1 MSVTTHKFFTLTTN
15 WKDND
20 PYPLQIHGESDS
32 GPILIKLDTEAFTLF
47 IENDKNI
54 SSFGDGYKI
63 KDVPLKTFDGK
74 SIKAVYLSSQSSYF
88 NFRRYCQDNG
98 LRTYESDIWPAER
111 FLMERFIFGAAEVH
125 GESTV
130 DGKLITYTNPQVR
143 STNYRPSLDIL
154 SFDIETGIDGTVY
167 SIGVDYTGSKTYQH
181 VYMRADREEVVSKTL
196 TYFSSESSMILK
208 FVEDLQ
214 NIDPDVIIGWH
225 VIGFDLRFLVNRCEK
240 LRIPFKIGRANTDIF
255 LEDKKGIGTKAKIP
269 GRVILD
275 GPPMLRSAFLQYKN
289 FKLETVASEV
299 LGTGKDI
306 ASDGGKVSEI
316 ERRFKEDK
324 LALAK
329 YNLLD
334 CTLVTEIFNKLDL
347 FNFSI
352 DRVINSGLVFDKLG
366 ISTASFDHYMLPL
379 FHRKGLV
386 APNASDLEREDTSV
400 GGMVIEPKVGHH
412 KNIAVFDFKS
422 LYPSIIRTFKI
433 DPFSRLNNDTDYVR
447 LPNGSKFSRTQ
458 HFLPHIIENLL
469 ERRAIAKKQN
479 NHSLNLA
486 TKILM
491 NSFYGV
497 MGSLRCRFYHSDL
510 PSAITETGH
519 WVLKQSIEFFENR
532 NLEVLYGDTDSLF
545 VKLPAD
551 NDSSK
556 FAFEIAA
563 DLNIYLT
570 QLIREEFNLD
580 SYLELEFE
588 KLYSDIFFTT
598 MRDSHF
604 GAKKRYV
611 GLVDGQLDFV
621 GMEYVRSDWTELAKK
636 FQYELF
642 ENYFMQVP
650 VEGFIKNFVKELKS
664 GKYNDLLTYTKRLS
678 KDPKEYT
685 KNIPQ
690 HVKAALQVNHTGP
703 YRLKEVSY
711 VITLEGPIPVQ
722 NEFGHIDYQHYIEK
736 QIRPIADQVLRTLGK
751 DFDSLEV
758 GNQLSLF

>member
-1 MSVTTHKFFTLTTN
+1 MSLTSHRIFTLTAN

-20 PYPLQIHGESDS
+20 PYPLQIFGESAS
-32 GPILIKLDTEAFTLF
+32 GPVLVKLDTEVFTLF
-47 IENDKNI
+47 IEKDKNI
-54 SSFGDGYKI
+54 SFFGDVHNI
-63 KDVPLKTFDGK
+63 KEVPLKSFEGK
-74 SIKAVYLSSQSSYF
+74 SVKAVYLSSQSSYF

-98 LRTYESDIWPAER
+98 IRTYESDIWPAER
-111 FLMERFIFGAAEVH
+111 YLMERFIFGAAEVQ
-125 GESTV
+125 GESSV
-130 DGKLITYTNPQVR
+130 NGKVTTYINPQIR
-143 STNYRPSLDIL
+143 STGYRPSLDIL
-154 SFDIETGIDGTVY
+154 SVDIETGVDGTVY
-167 SIGVDYTGSKTYQH
+167 SIGVDYTGSSPYQH
-181 VYMRADREEVVSKTL
+181 VYMRADHDEVISEAV
-196 TYFSSESSMILK
+196 TYFSSEASMILK
-208 FVEDLQ
+208 FVQDLQ
-214 NIDPDVIIGWH
+214 KYDPDVIIGWH
-225 VIGFDLRFLVNRCEK
+225 VIGFDLRFLVKRCEK
-240 LRIPFKIGRANTDIF
+240 LRIPFKIGRGDTDIF
-255 LEDKKGIGTKAKIP
+255 LEDKKGIGTQARIP
-269 GRVILD
+269 GRIILD
-275 GPPMLRSAFLQYKN
+275 GPPTLRSAFLQYKN

-352 DRVINSGLVFDKLG
+352 DRVINSGLLFNKLG

-386 APNASDLEREDTSV
+386 APNASDLEREDASA

-412 KNIAVFDFKS
+412 KNTAVFDFKS

-433 DPFSRLNNDTDYVR
+433 DPFSRLNNETDYVR
-447 LPNGSKFSRTQ
+447 LPNGSKFSRTK
-458 HFLPHIIENLL
+458 HLLPNIIENLL
-469 ERRAIAKKQN
+469 ERRAIAKQEN
-479 NHSLNLA
+479 NYSLNLA

-519 WVLKQSIEFFENR
+519 WILKQSIEFFENR
-532 NLEVLYGDTDSLF
+532 DLDVLYGDTDSLF
-545 VKLPAD
+545 VKLPENKD
-551 NDSSK
+551 PHK
-556 FAFEIAA
+556 FSLQTAS
-563 DLNIYLT
+563 DLNIYLS
-570 QLIREEFNLD
+570 QLIKEEFSLE
-580 SYLELEFE
+580 SFLELEFE

-598 MRDSHF
+598 MRDSSS

-611 GLVDGQLDFV
+611 GLVDGKLDFV

-642 ENYFMQVP
+642 ENYFMQIP
-650 VEGFIKNFVKELKS
+650 VEGFIKNFVEELKN

-685 KNIPQ
+685 KNVPQ
-690 HVKAALQVNHTGP
+690 HVKAALLVNHTGP

-711 VITLEGPIPVQ
+711 IMTLKGPIPIQ
-722 NEFGHIDYQHYIEK
+722 NEVGHIDYQHYIEK
-736 QIRPIADQVLRTLGK
+736 QIRPIADQVLRSLGK

-758 GNQLSLF
+758 GDQLSLF